1 MGDFVAAFVEEE
13 GEMSPGGRAALA
25 AAEARKKSE
34 EDADRRDAAAK
45 KDRLEENGLNDGG
58 EDFWAGNE

>member
-1 MGDFVAAFVEEE
+1 MGDFVAAALFAE

-25 AAEARKKSE
+25 AAEEKARREE
-34 EDADRRDAAAK
+34 EDAAAR